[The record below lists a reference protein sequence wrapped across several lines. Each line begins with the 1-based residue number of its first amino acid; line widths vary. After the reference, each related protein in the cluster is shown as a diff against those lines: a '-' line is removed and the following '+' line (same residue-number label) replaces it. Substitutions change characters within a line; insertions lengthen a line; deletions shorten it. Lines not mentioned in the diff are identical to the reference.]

1 MSHGAQGSAARP
13 ASFPLGQTAPNA
25 EAFHRLGGGLLALL
39 RYWTAGA
46 DVFCKLFSSPE
57 FAPSALRIEQISVHA
72 PARGVGSPRVR
83 RIEPIVDVLG
93 PDVLNCGHA
102 AISSPSIRLYAQRHL
117 RAIPDQ
123 TLRPADHDAAWG
135 RK

>member
-13 ASFPLGQTAPNA
+13 ASFPFGESAPNA
-25 EAFHRLGGGLLALL
+25 EAFHRLRGGLLALL
-39 RYWTAGA
+39 RYWAAGA
-46 DVFCKLFSSPE
+46 DAFCKLFSSPE
-57 FAPSALRIEQISVHA
+57 FTPSALRVEQISVHA
-72 PARGVGSPRVR
+72 PARGVGPPRVR
-83 RIEPIVDVLG
+83 CIEPLVDVLW
-93 PDVLNCGHA
+93 PEVLNCGHA

-123 TLRPADHDAAWG
+123 TPRPADHDAACG